1 MLQLHLRQYDWL
13 TVESLMRAEW
23 RFSTMAS
30 GAQFVTTT
38 GNCEVDRSS
47 VGVWDT
53 KVFKLCIK
61 ELTLDKVIKK
71 THTHTYLN
79 EM

>member
-1 MLQLHLRQYDWL
+1 MFLLQLRLRQYDWL
-13 TVESLMRAEW
+13 VVKFLMRAEW

-30 GAQFVTTT
+30 GALSVMTT

-53 KVFKLCIK
+53 VVFKLCIK
-61 ELTLDKVIKK
+61 ELTLDKVIK
-71 THTHTYLN
+71 N
-79 EM
+79 I